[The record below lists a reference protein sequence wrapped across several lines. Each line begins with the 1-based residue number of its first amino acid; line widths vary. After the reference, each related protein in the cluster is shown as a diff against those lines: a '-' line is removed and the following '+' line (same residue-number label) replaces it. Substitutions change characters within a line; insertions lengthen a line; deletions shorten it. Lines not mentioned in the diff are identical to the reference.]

1 MEKVGLG
8 TILGP
13 YAYESIFTN
22 VPLQGMNLDN
32 LIERI
37 DEVSDTV
44 NEVGMTVME
53 MEDKIQRELKSRINS
68 IGIGIGDD
76 DTSSLDAVDA
86 SVQGIKYTK

>member
-1 MEKVGLG
+1 
-8 TILGP
+8 
-13 YAYESIFTN
+13 
-22 VPLQGMNLDN
+22 MNLDN